1 MKHLAFRCPSSLL
14 LSLTLFSAFGGVAY
28 GANILFLS
36 PHTSHSH
43 THFFFYIIKELA
55 ARGHTITHWNGLP
68 PREEMINVTQLH
80 SPELQHFNSHH
91 PIGFAAN
98 KRAELLLRMPEQMV
112 DVCNACYRDA
122 VFHRLLNT
130 KEHFD
135 LIVIESFMNEC
146 MLRCTS
152 SGTFQSAFHLF
163 EWPSSF
169 GKYIFFKSS
178 IEN

>member
-1 MKHLAFRCPSSLL
+1 MKKCTLNYPSSLFL
-14 LSLTLFSAFGGVAY
+14 FLTLSSAMGAAY

-55 ARGHTITHWNGLP
+55 ARGHTITHWNGLK

-80 SPELQHFNSHH
+80 SPELQHYNSHH

-98 KRAELLLRMPEQMV
+98 KRAELLSRMPSQMMS
-112 DVCNACYRDA
+112 VCTACYTDP
-122 VFHRLLNT
+122 VFQRILHT

-146 MLRCTS
+146 MLPLVEHFKAPFIYL
-152 SGTFQSAFHLF
+152 SGLPPSVIRPHFLF
-163 EWPSSF
+163 DS
-169 GKYIFFKSS
+169 YR
-178 IEN
+178 N